1 MRDFATETLYG
12 PVSLNSNLRDV
23 VTRPPVVLLAEA
35 TVADALDV
43 LESGRGDLVVIV
55 ERERRVPLGVLS
67 LRDALQRIV
76 RSAHE
81 LSASVATVM
90 TSGLTTVSADAT
102 VHHATVVMVRG
113 RLPYVLLTNDDGSL
127 FNVVT
132 QSELFGLQS
141 PGIVRLVESIVEAS
155 DVPSLARMA
164 TEVRLFA
171 AQRQREGVGA
181 EALCQWISA
190 LNDLIALQ
198 VLELEEG
205 RFDLPYV
212 PWCWLVFGS
221 EGRLEQTLMTDQDNG
236 LLFAAESPE
245 HAAQLRKQFLPFAS
259 AVNQALDLC
268 GFPLCKGQIMAGNPK
283 WCLSLDEWRE
293 CFLGWIMEAKPEA
306 LLNAT
311 IFFDFRPLYGNEEL
325 AGALRRDLLGW
336 TREHR
341 LFLRAM
347 ATNALDVDP
356 PLGWLGDFRYDD
368 KSHPHTVNLK
378 TRGSRLFVDAA
389 RILAL
394 SEGAVATNTAERLRT
409 VAARRGQRSEETAAL
424 VDAFYHIQRLRL
436 RHEVAVAEDAQA
448 NRIDPATLHELDR
461 YILKEAFRQAR
472 NLQRRL
478 RAEFQI

>member
-1 MRDFATETLYG
+1 MPDFATDTLYG

-23 VTRPPVVLLAEA
+23 VARPPVVLSPDAS
-35 TVADALDV
+35 VADALSA
-43 LESGRGDLVVIV
+43 LENGRSDLVVIV
-55 ERERRVPLGVLS
+55 EPARQVPLGVLS
-67 LRDALQRIV
+67 LRDALQRVV
-76 RSAHE
+76 RSGSE

-90 TSGLTTVSADAT
+90 TGGLTTVSADAT

-113 RLPYVLLTNDDGSL
+113 RLPYVLLTNADGSL
-127 FNVVT
+127 FSVVT
-132 QSELFGLQS
+132 QAELFGLQS
-141 PGIVRLVESIVEAS
+141 PGTLRLIESIVEAS

-164 TEVRLFA
+164 TEVRIFA

-198 VLELEEG
+198 VIELVEG
-205 RFDLPYV
+205 RFELPYV

-236 LLFAAESPE
+236 LLFAADSPE
-245 HAAQLRKQFLPFAS
+245 QASVLRKQFLPFAE

-311 IFFDFRPLYGNEEL
+311 IFFDFRPLYGQEEL
-325 AGALRRDLLGW
+325 AGALRRDLLDW

-368 KSHPHTVNLK
+368 KTNPRTLNLK
-378 TRGSRLFVDAA
+378 TRGSRIFVDAA

-394 SEGAVATNTAERLRT
+394 AEGAVATNTAERLRT
-409 VAARRGQRSEETAAL
+409 VAARRGQRSEGTAAL

-436 RHEVAVAEDAQA
+436 RHEVSAAEDTHA
-448 NRIDPATLHELDR
+448 NRIDPSSLHELDR

-472 NLQRRL
+472 SLQRQL
-478 RAEFQI
+478 RTEFQI

>member
-1 MRDFATETLYG
+1 MPDFATDAPYG
-12 PVSLNSNLRDV
+12 PVSLNSTLRDV
-23 VTRPPVVLLAEA
+23 VTRPPVIMQPEA
-35 TVADALDV
+35 TIADALRA
-43 LESGRGDLVVIV
+43 LESGRSDLLVII
-55 ERERRVPLGVLS
+55 EPARGVPLGVLS
-67 LRDALQRIV
+67 LREALQRLV
-76 RSAHE
+76 HADGD

-90 TSGLTTVSADAT
+90 TGGLTTVSADAT

-113 RLPYVLLTNDDGSL
+113 RLPYVLLTNPDGSL

-132 QSELFGLQS
+132 QVELFGLQG
-141 PGIVRLVESIVEAS
+141 PGLVRLVDAIVEAS
-155 DVPSLARMA
+155 DVPSLARLA
-164 TEVRLFA
+164 TEVRRFA
-171 AQRQREGVGA
+171 ARRQSEGVGA

-198 VLELEEG
+198 IIEVEEG

-245 HAAQLRKQFLPFAS
+245 HAEQLRRQFLPFAE

-283 WCLSLDEWRE
+283 WCLSLDEWRAR
-293 CFLGWIMEAKPEA
+293 FLSWIMEAKPEA

-311 IFFDFRPLYGNEEL
+311 IFFDFRPLYGSEEL

-336 TREHR
+336 TGEHR

-356 PLGWLGDFRYDD
+356 PLGLLGGFRHDD
-368 KSHPHTVNLK
+368 KGHPNTLNLK

-394 SEGAVATNTAERLRT
+394 AEGTMATNTAERLRS
-409 VAARRGQRSEETAAL
+409 VAARRGQGGEETAAL

-436 RHEVAVAEDAQA
+436 RHEVLAADDTQA
-448 NRIDPATLHELDR
+448 NRIDPRNLHALDR
-461 YILKEAFRQAR
+461 FILKEAFRQAR
-472 NLQRRL
+472 SLQRRL